1 MQDSKQEYIVAN
13 ISYAIMKETLNQFIF
28 LGGIIMANIA
38 NRRTEKV
45 ELTAVSITGEPK
57 KLKAEITY
65 QQKLTM
71 GQYIGIGIT
80 SITAAGVGWY
90 FGRLAS
96 RSKNSKVVKIF
107 DKLFGIED
115 EDEEYDENFEYVD
128 IDVVDEEE

>member
-1 MQDSKQEYIVAN
+1 
-13 ISYAIMKETLNQFIF
+13 
-28 LGGIIMANIA
+28 MANLA

-65 QQKLTM
+65 QQKLTV

-96 RSKNSKVVKIF
+96 KAKDSKVVKIL
-107 DKLFGIED
+107 DRMFGIDD
-115 EDEEYDENFEYVD
+115 EDYDENFDYVD